1 MVDILGGYGRDEFV
15 LDGDF
20 LECLGLEFGALGA
33 VAVGTEAK
41 VGADNLLF
49 SVG

>member
-1 MVDILGGYGRDEFV
+1 MVDILRSFGGSKFV

>member
-1 MVDILGGYGRDEFV
+1 MINILSRLGGGEFV

>member
-1 MVDILGGYGRDEFV
+1 MVDILCGLDGGEFI